1 MKRLTYI
8 SFLCIALL
16 LPFLAACDDDD
27 NGSQSAPISVTRIY
41 LEDADATVTDRA
53 VDFARLGQLIRIEG
67 SGFLGLRQIYVNG
80 YKTYFNNALVT
91 DQNIWVTL
99 DSKTPVADANV
110 DVRNTIRLV
119 KDQAECVYEF
129 TIRAAS
135 PQITSID
142 NTLPTVGEKVKV
154 YGSSLHET
162 TKVTLPGG
170 VEITSGIENDPD
182 GEWYA
187 FTMPDGVTEGGS
199 ILSEGANG
207 LAKTPACFNESRAY
221 VIDFDNLGVM
231 GSWSATYSADD
242 LVDDPLNSGRGK
254 VALLVPQTYLD
265 EGGIQP
271 NVGLHKYWAT
281 AGTGEPT
288 DDWTRMTSVIP
299 ADTPLE
305 NVAIQLDVYF
315 PEIWNGAGQ
324 LEISLINNLNSYGWG
339 SGNTLPGNENVDAYA
354 AVWVPW
360 FVNEG
365 VVPYKAEGWK
375 TVTFPIGSIGDFN
388 DGKAHTFQEVI
399 DVRNNAS
406 NANFLFFLSNANIV
420 LNEGAENEVV
430 IKTTTF
436 NQKIYV
442 DNIRVVPYERFVVS
456 DFPDDESVE

>member
-1 MKRLTYI
+1 M
-8 SFLCIALL
+8 ALL

-305 NVAIQLDVYF
+305 NVAIQLDVYI

-375 TVTFPIGSIGDFN
+375 TVTFTIGSIGDFN

>member
-1 MKRLTYI
+1 M
-8 SFLCIALL
+8 ALL

-254 VALLVPQTYLD
+254 VALLVPQTYLN

-305 NVAIQLDVYF
+305 NVAIQLDVYI

>member
-1 MKRLTYI
+1 M
-8 SFLCIALL
+8 ALL

-91 DQNIWVTL
+91 DQNIWVAL
-99 DSKTPVADANV
+99 DGKTPVADANV

-142 NTLPTVGEKVKV
+142 NTLPAAGEKVKV

-162 TKVTLPGG
+162 TKVTLPGS

-207 LAKTPACFNESRAY
+207 QAKTPACFNETRAY
-221 VIDFDNLGVM
+221 VIDFDNQGVM

-305 NVAIQLDVYF
+305 NVAIQLDVYV

-339 SGNTLPGNENVDAYA
+339 SGNTLPGNEQVDAYA

-360 FVNEG
+360 FVNDG

-430 IKTTTF
+430 IKTSTF

-442 DNIRVVPYERFVVS
+442 DNIRVVPYERFVIS

>member
-1 MKRLTYI
+1 M
-8 SFLCIALL
+8 ALL

-305 NVAIQLDVYF
+305 NVAIQLDVYI

>member
-1 MKRLTYI
+1 M
-8 SFLCIALL
+8 
-16 LPFLAACDDDD
+16 
-27 NGSQSAPISVTRIY
+27 
-41 LEDADATVTDRA
+41 
-53 VDFARLGQLIRIEG
+53 
-67 SGFLGLRQIYVNG
+67 
-80 YKTYFNNALVT
+80 
-91 DQNIWVTL
+91 
-99 DSKTPVADANV
+99 
-110 DVRNTIRLV
+110 

-271 NVGLHKYWAT
+271 NVGLHNI
-281 AGTGEPT
+281 GLRPVLVNR
-288 DDWTRMTSVIP
+288 RM
-299 ADTPLE
+299 
-305 NVAIQLDVYF
+305 
-315 PEIWNGAGQ
+315 
-324 LEISLINNLNSYGWG
+324 
-339 SGNTLPGNENVDAYA
+339 
-354 AVWVPW
+354 
-360 FVNEG
+360 
-365 VVPYKAEGWK
+365 
-375 TVTFPIGSIGDFN
+375 IG
-388 DGKAHTFQEVI
+388 HV
-399 DVRNNAS
+399 
-406 NANFLFFLSNANIV
+406 
-420 LNEGAENEVV
+420 
-430 IKTTTF
+430 
-436 NQKIYV
+436 
-442 DNIRVVPYERFVVS
+442 
-456 DFPDDESVE
+456 

>member
-1 MKRLTYI
+1 M
-8 SFLCIALL
+8 ALL

-170 VEITSGIENDPD
+170 VEITLGIENDPD

-305 NVAIQLDVYF
+305 NVAIQLDVYI